1 MGWDYRGL
9 FEGWELG
16 VAKKLISEFR
26 SRWRSLQHDE
36 FDDLMQE
43 CLVHWISVRGEF
55 DPSRETTRTAFMAR
69 VLRNKLMDLVRERE
83 SDKRKANYES
93 ISLDQP
99 IGDEEDS
106 SSLLDIVDATQVREK
121 EEPGRVLGDEARVDL
136 VRAIER
142 LTPHQRQLC
151 QLLGDEGLTV
161 QEVSRKL
168 GIPRATIYD
177 ELKRIRMA
185 FAELGLKDYLKR

>member
-1 MGWDYRGL
+1 M
-9 FEGWELG
+9 
-16 VAKKLISEFR
+16 
-26 SRWRSLQHDE
+26 
-36 FDDLMQE
+36 
-43 CLVHWISVRGEF
+43 
-55 DPSRETTRTAFMAR
+55 
-69 VLRNKLMDLVRERE
+69 N
-83 SDKRKANYES
+83 S

-177 ELKRIRMA
+177 ELKRIRKV

>member
-1 MGWDYRGL
+1 MGWNYKGL

-16 VAKKLISEFR
+16 VARKLISEFR
-26 SRWRSLQHDE
+26 LRWRSLAHDE

-55 DPSRETTRTAFMAR
+55 DPLREATRTAFMAR

-93 ISLDQP
+93 ISLDEP
-99 IGDEEDS
+99 LGDEGDS
-106 SSLLDIVDATQVREK
+106 SSLLDTVDETQIQEK
-121 EEPGRVLGDEARVDL
+121 ENPGRVPGDEVRLDL
-136 VRAIER
+136 VRAVER
-142 LTPHQRQLC
+142 LTPHQQRLC
-151 QLLGDEGLTV
+151 RLLGDEGLTV
-161 QEVSRKL
+161 QEASRRL

-177 ELKRIRMA
+177 ELKRIRKV
-185 FAELGLKDYLKR
+185 FAALGLEDYLKR

>member
-93 ISLDQP
+93 ISLDEP

-121 EEPGRVLGDEARVDL
+121 E
-136 VRAIER
+136 
-142 LTPHQRQLC
+142 
-151 QLLGDEGLTV
+151 
-161 QEVSRKL
+161 
-168 GIPRATIYD
+168 
-177 ELKRIRMA
+177 
-185 FAELGLKDYLKR
+185 